1 MELRQRIAQL
11 EGILGQTE
19 ETEVGE
25 DALPVTDGDC
35 DAGATDAATQ
45 AAFQCYVG
53 RLRSRRLDAYLI
65 EICIQ
70 TSSTCPF

>member
-1 MELRQRIAQL
+1 MELQQRIAQL

-53 RLRSRRLDAYLI
+53 AL
-65 EICIQ
+65 EKQ
-70 TSSTCPF
+70 TLKEYAKQR